1 MNALSASTWIKAVF
15 GNYYVSSILFFA
27 LFLAALMS
35 GSVLAI
41 LAGLVLYV
49 RPLLYIKAINSA
61 VGLVSAT
68 FEGKAVAGSNKRCAR
83 LQKISRFRRTLDF
96 TCRKNCEN
104 RANGD
109 VDVDIA

>member
-1 MNALSASTWIKAVF
+1 MNSISASTWIKAVF

-27 LFLAALMS
+27 LFLAVLMS

-61 VGLVSAT
+61 VGLVSAV
-68 FEGKAVAGSNKRCAR
+68 FEGKAVAGS
-83 LQKISRFRRTLDF
+83 
-96 TCRKNCEN
+96 RKGLVF
-104 RANGD
+104 AS
-109 VDVDIA
+109 

>member
-1 MNALSASTWIKAVF
+1 MNSIPASTRIKAVF
-15 GNYYVSSILFFA
+15 SNYYVSSILFFA

-61 VGLVSAT
+61 VGLVSAV
-68 FEGKAVAGSNKRCAR
+68 FESTAATGNSKGLVFAS
-83 LQKISRFRRTLDF
+83 
-96 TCRKNCEN
+96 
-104 RANGD
+104 
-109 VDVDIA
+109 

>member
-1 MNALSASTWIKAVF
+1 MTYQHKLALAVKTA
-15 GNYYVSSILFFA
+15 VV
-27 LFLAALMS
+27 AALMS

-68 FEGKAVAGSNKRCAR
+68 FEGKAVAGSNKGLVFA
-83 LQKISRFRRTLDF
+83 
-96 TCRKNCEN
+96 
-104 RANGD
+104 G
-109 VDVDIA
+109 

>member
-1 MNALSASTWIKAVF
+1 MNSISASTRIKAVVS
-15 GNYYVSSILFFA
+15 NHYVSSILFFA

-61 VGLVSAT
+61 VGLVSAV
-68 FEGKAVAGSNKRCAR
+68 FEGKAATGSSKGLVFA
-83 LQKISRFRRTLDF
+83 S
-96 TCRKNCEN
+96 
-104 RANGD
+104 
-109 VDVDIA
+109 